1 MADVRRRKDR
11 EPAVRRDRLT
21 EVQSMVDAMK
31 SEKEIP
37 EGRFTALGML
47 ITDASLAA
55 DEQAL
60 EAAHNG
66 LRWLYG
72 RYVRDGADIRAEQR
86 GRLLGL
92 IDVTYWSLRRL
103 PSGLQLSLDPRSH
116 AARFLVEIAREPG
129 LNNETLA
136 ERLDVDITEISRI
149 GRRMLASGV
158 AWRSRQ
164 WRHNSWDITP
174 RGLHYLE
181 ETGLL
186 PQPESQEP
194 ASPPA
199 EEREAENFEYFVG
212 VKVRPTRLTGAVIDA
227 SGTTLAR
234 ADHELEPVES
244 EHEAVTV
251 LAGFVTRLMDRA
263 PAVGGKAGVHRTG
276 LGIEIGAHVSA
287 DRGEVVK
294 APNYAAGVG
303 WSGLTL
309 AGPLREATGLPT
321 ILEND
326 ANALALSEATLGDT
340 RGVRHSAVVLID
352 QGVGAGIV
360 ADGRV
365 LHGATGAAG
374 EIGHVV
380 VEPGGRECSC
390 GNRGCLESVVGV
402 DAIARRVRELTALPV
417 RDLDAVLALLSTPWS
432 KQVEDVLEHAGAA
445 LGTGLSALV
454 NVTDPERIVLYGP
467 RGLVCPDDSDSA
479 TLFMAKVQETVTHQ
493 VFSTEGKAV
502 TITTKPYGDASG
514 ARAAAMAALRL
525 LTRK

>member
-55 DEQAL
+55 DESAL

-103 PSGLQLSLDPRSH
+103 PSGLQLSLDPSSH

-136 ERLDVDITEISRI
+136 ERLDVDVTEVSRI

-164 WRHNSWDITP
+164 WRHNSWDVTP
-174 RGLHYLE
+174 RGMHYLE

-186 PQPESQEP
+186 PQPQEP
-194 ASPPA
+194 AAPA
-199 EEREAENFEYFVG
+199 PEEREADLDHFVG
-212 VKVRPTRLTGAVIDA
+212 VKVRPSRLTGAVIDA
-227 SGTTLAR
+227 SGTTLTR
-234 ADHELEPVES
+234 ADRELNPVGS
-244 EHEAVTV
+244 EREAVTV
-251 LAGFVTRLMDRA
+251 LADFVAELMDRA

-287 DRGEVVK
+287 ERGEVVK

-321 ILEND
+321 VLEND
-326 ANALALSEATLGDT
+326 ANALALAEAALGDT
-340 RGVRHSAVVLID
+340 RARRHSAVVLVD
-352 QGVGAGIV
+352 HGVGAGIV
-360 ADGRV
+360 ADGRI

-380 VEPGGRECSC
+380 VEPDGPQCSC

-417 RDLDAVLALLSTPWS
+417 RDLDAVLALLSTTWS
-432 KQVEDVLEHAGAA
+432 KQVEDVLEHAGTA

-454 NVTDPERIVLYGP
+454 NFTDPERIVLYGP
-467 RGLVCPDDSDSA
+467 PGLVCPDDWDSA
-479 TLFMAKVQETVTHQ
+479 ALFMAKVRETVTSQ

-502 TITTKPYGDASG
+502 TLTTRPYGDAAG
-514 ARAAAMAALRL
+514 ARAAAVAALRL
-525 LTRK
+525 LTRR